1 METRFEGQLK
11 KGVLGML
18 VLGLVAEKA
27 SYGYEL
33 ILRLRGQSGGLLD
46 LKEGTLYPILYRLED
61 DGQLTSSWT
70 KPPEDAPPA
79 PRGPM
84 PWKRRTGRVATKR
97 APSPGRITHRPSGLF
112 WSLAILARNLL

>member
-11 KGVLGML
+11 KGVLEML

-84 PWKRRTGRVATKR
+84 PKKTYSITEKGAATLAAERAAWRRFADCVNSFVKEDC
-97 APSPGRITHRPSGLF
+97 P
-112 WSLAILARNLL
+112 